1 MDAKT
6 QTTID
11 GLAIEHLRDLR
22 GEWPQQVLDLLRRL
36 YAAANIPPPAELAP
50 DWTPP
55 RPIYYAATITAN
67 SPIHTWPSAHYVYTI
82 GAEQE
87 DAKQLREED

>member
-6 QTTID
+6 QTAID
-11 GLAIEHLRDLR
+11 ACTIEHLRDLR

-36 YAAANIPPPAELAP
+36 YAAANILSPAVLAP
-50 DWTPP
+50 DWTAP
-55 RPIYYAATITAN
+55 RPVYYTTTITAN
-67 SPIHTWPSAHYVYTI
+67 SPIHTWPSANYVYTS

-87 DAKQLREED
+87 DAEQLRDED